1 MGTAQNVSH
10 LNSFLRG
17 ELAAV
22 ETYRMALEKI
32 PAASP
37 ARPALEACLT
47 SHQERVLLLRDAIL
61 QLGGEPGDGSGAWG
75 AFARSVEG
83 SAKLFGEQ
91 AAVAALEEGEDHGLH
106 DYRDDLSD
114 LEGTALR
121 LVESKLLPEQVRT
134 HRTMS
139 QLKKS
144 FA

>member
-1 MGTAQNVSH
+1 MATAQNVSH

-17 ELAAV
+17 EISAA

-32 PAASP
+32 PSNSL
-37 ARPALEACLT
+37 ARSQLEACLT

-61 QLGGEPGDGSGAWG
+61 QLGGEPASSSGAWG
-75 AFARSVEG
+75 AFAKTVEG
-83 SAKLFGEQ
+83 GAKIFGEK
-91 AAVAALEEGEDHGLH
+91 AAIAALEEGEDHGLD

-114 LEGTALR
+114 LDGTALR

-139 QLKKS
+139 QLKRTLS
-144 FA
+144 

>member
-17 ELAAV
+17 ELSAV

-32 PAASP
+32 PVGSP
-37 ARPALEACLT
+37 ARPPLEACLT

-61 QLGGEPGDGSGAWG
+61 QLGGEPSDGSGAWG
-75 AFARSVEG
+75 VFAKSVEG

-106 DYRDDLSD
+106 DYRGDLTD